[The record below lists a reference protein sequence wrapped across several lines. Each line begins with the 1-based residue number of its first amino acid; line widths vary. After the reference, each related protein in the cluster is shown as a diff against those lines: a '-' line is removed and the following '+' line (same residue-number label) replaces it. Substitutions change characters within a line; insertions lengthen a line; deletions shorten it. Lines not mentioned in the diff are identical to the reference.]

1 MNLSLQSKFL
11 YNMKA
16 LVDPTSTQNRRVLSD
31 NYGVTLPALVDKKAS
46 KVCPDIRGW
55 KEGSGGRGGPGTFL
69 LIMFCD

>member
-31 NYGVTLPALVDKKAS
+31 NYGVTLPALVNKKAS
-46 KVCPDIRGW
+46 KVCPDVWGW
-55 KEGSGGRGGPGTFL
+55 EEGYAGWGAGGL
-69 LIMFCD
+69 VHSYS